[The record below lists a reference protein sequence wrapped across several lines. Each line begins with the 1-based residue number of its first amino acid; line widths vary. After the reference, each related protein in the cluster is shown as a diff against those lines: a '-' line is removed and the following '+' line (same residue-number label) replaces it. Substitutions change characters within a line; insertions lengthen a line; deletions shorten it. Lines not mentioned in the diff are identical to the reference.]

1 MKISKISYEREI
13 LINVRRYEN
22 VKHAVE
28 MEATVEA
35 DEDPAEA
42 FGELKAHIN
51 MGLLAAA
58 VVTIRHL
65 DPHKREQLL
74 KENGWLDDY
83 AVFLEAEEEIR
94 ARMRNLAEAGISP
107 AVLSKSAQDFVAF
120 VDGINAED
128 EEGDRDMSAGNLPLF
143 RLNAED
149 AEDAEDEE
157 DKAKEPPILKPG
169 RRAH

>member
-13 LINVRRYEN
+13 LINVRPFEN
-22 VKHAVE
+22 VRHKVG
-28 MEATVEA
+28 MEATLEPG
-35 DEDPAEA
+35 EDPAEA

-58 VVTIRHL
+58 AVTIRHL

-83 AVFLEAEEEIR
+83 AAFLEAEEEIQAWAQR
-94 ARMRNLAEAGISP
+94 ITEEDINPAE
-107 AVLSKSAQDFVAF
+107 LSKAAQDFVDF
-120 VDGINAED
+120 VDSINAED
-128 EEGDRDMSAGNLPLF
+128 VVDTT
-143 RLNAED
+143 
-149 AEDAEDEE
+149 
-157 DKAKEPPILKPG
+157 KEPPIRNPG